1 MSYLHVI
8 CAPFGRH
15 FASFTGLLQDFTGH
29 PAAFS
34 WHFPA
39 ISGHYPGI
47 KRHLHDTLR
56 LFRDF
61 SETFPR
67 LFRGFS
73 GTFPG
78 HLQIPGNRV
87 FARYALCPTFS
98 RRENDKAHL
107 VRGRPLRPRLYTAG
121 FARDISQVTLRKK
134 PRTFLCM
141 AFKYLIP
148 FLYFAKAVRLPSRFN
163 QCHTICQTLSSLTI
177 LALSSPVP
185 FPAVPRSY

>member
-1 MSYLHVI
+1 M
-8 CAPFGRH
+8 
-15 FASFTGLLQDFTGH
+15 
-29 PAAFS
+29 
-34 WHFPA
+34 
-39 ISGHYPGI
+39 
-47 KRHLHDTLR
+47 TLCVS
-56 LFRDF
+56 

-73 GTFPG
+73 GTFQG

-121 FARDISQVTLRKK
+121 FAMDISQVTLRKK

-185 FPAVPRSY
+185 FPAVPRSC

>member
-1 MSYLHVI
+1 MFPALFQPRHLQVI
-8 CAPFGRH
+8 CASFSCLLCVFSCLFRDFYRTLQAIPGLLQAIIRPFPGHSTASSRH
-15 FASFTGLLQDFTGH
+15 FASFSGHLQDILRTFTGH
-29 PAAFS
+29 PLIF
-34 WHFPA
+34 
-39 ISGHYPGI
+39 
-47 KRHLHDTLR
+47 
-56 LFRDF
+56 
-61 SETFPR
+61 
-67 LFRGFS
+67 
-73 GTFPG
+73 
-78 HLQIPGNRV
+78 GNRV

-163 QCHTICQTLSSLTI
+163 QCHTASRNHTRGSSDLITLQYL
-177 LALSSPVP
+177 
-185 FPAVPRSY
+185 